1 MAVDVFPDLTAP
13 TVTVITEAHGMAPEE
28 LELRVT
34 LPIESSLN
42 GAPGVRRVRSSTGV
56 GISIVYVEFE
66 WGADVHRARQTV
78 SEKLQLVRDTLPSEV
93 EQPVLAPVSSIM
105 GEVLFLAVTT
115 NEEGTAMQARSFAD
129 TTLRRRLLTVP
140 GVSQVIVT
148 GGERRQFEVVLSP
161 ERLAAHRLTIDDVVR
176 TLVETNSNVSAG
188 FLVEG
193 GQEYLVHGVGR
204 VRTPDDVGETL
215 VAYQGDA
222 AVLVRHLGEVRIG
235 AAIRRGE
242 GSYGGKSAV
251 VVGVQKQPGANT
263 LELTARVDRELDELV
278 RSLPEGLA
286 IQRDVF
292 RQADF
297 IEVAID
303 NVLEALRDGVF
314 LVFVIVLVFL
324 ASGRASVIA
333 LVAIPL
339 SLVTAVLA
347 LSAFGASLNT
357 MTLGGMAI
365 AVGELVDDAVIDV
378 ENVVRRLRQ
387 NGERPLAERLPTL
400 RIVLDA
406 SREIRSSIVFATLV
420 VAVVFLPL
428 FFLSGV
434 EGRLL
439 APLGIAYVVSLTASL
454 LVAVTLTPALCS
466 VLLPGSKVVGAAHE
480 PRVAVWLRRRYAPL
494 LDTALRRWR
503 TVGLTSVVLLAGAAT
518 ALAFA
523 GRSFLPEFREGTLT
537 VAAVTLPGT
546 SLEESDAMG
555 RRIEELLLQHPEV
568 VSVAR
573 RTGRAELDEHAQGVH
588 AAELDVSLRQTGRSR
603 GEFLEALRRDVSML
617 PGMNVT
623 IGQPIG
629 HRIDHMLSG
638 TRASVAVKVF
648 GDDLAE
654 LRRLGREVEAVMRE
668 VPGVVD
674 LSREQQTDI
683 PFVRI
688 RFDRVALARYGMR
701 VTDVARALEAT
712 AGTLVVSQV
721 TEGQIALDL
730 VVRVEPSA
738 VASLDDLRE
747 LRITTPRGGDLPLRA
762 LADVRRDRGP
772 NEIGRENVQRKL
784 VVSCNVAGRDVGS
797 VMRDIRAGVERAVPV
812 PSGYRVDYGG
822 QFESAEEATRV
833 ILGLGLI
840 CVLAVLGLLASAFG
854 SVRDAVLVM
863 ANLPLALIGGVVGVY
878 LQGGVLSVAS
888 LVGFITL
895 FGIATRNGI
904 MLVSHIRHVVFE
916 EGVRDLDLAVRR
928 ASSERLVPILMTAL
942 AAGLGLVPL
951 ALSAGEPGS
960 EIQAPMAVVILCG
973 LLTSTVLNM
982 FVVPALYRRFG
993 ALGQRAPQAV
1003 P

>member
-1 MAVDVFPDLTAP
+1 
-13 TVTVITEAHGMAPEE
+13 
-28 LELRVT
+28 
-34 LPIESSLN
+34 
-42 GAPGVRRVRSSTGV
+42 
-56 GISIVYVEFE
+56 
-66 WGADVHRARQTV
+66 
-78 SEKLQLVRDTLPSEV
+78 
-93 EQPVLAPVSSIM
+93 
-105 GEVLFLAVTT
+105 
-115 NEEGTAMQARSFAD
+115 
-129 TTLRRRLLTVP
+129 
-140 GVSQVIVT
+140 
-148 GGERRQFEVVLSP
+148 
-161 ERLAAHRLTIDDVVR
+161 
-176 TLVETNSNVSAG
+176 
-188 FLVEG
+188 
-193 GQEYLVHGVGR
+193 
-204 VRTPDDVGETL
+204 
-215 VAYQGDA
+215 
-222 AVLVRHLGEVRIG
+222 
-235 AAIRRGE
+235 
-242 GSYGGKSAV
+242 
-251 VVGVQKQPGANT
+251 
-263 LELTARVDRELDELV
+263 
-278 RSLPEGLA
+278 
-286 IQRDVF
+286 
-292 RQADF
+292 
-297 IEVAID
+297 
-303 NVLEALRDGVF
+303 
-314 LVFVIVLVFL
+314 
-324 ASGRASVIA
+324 
-333 LVAIPL
+333 
-339 SLVTAVLA
+339 
-347 LSAFGASLNT
+347 
-357 MTLGGMAI
+357 
-365 AVGELVDDAVIDV
+365 
-378 ENVVRRLRQ
+378 
-387 NGERPLAERLPTL
+387 
-400 RIVLDA
+400 
-406 SREIRSSIVFATLV
+406 
-420 VAVVFLPL
+420 
-428 FFLSGV
+428 
-434 EGRLL
+434 
-439 APLGIAYVVSLTASL
+439 
-454 LVAVTLTPALCS
+454 
-466 VLLPGSKVVGAAHE
+466 
-480 PRVAVWLRRRYAPL
+480 
-494 LDTALRRWR
+494 
-503 TVGLTSVVLLAGAAT
+503 VGLTSVVLLAGAAT